1 MIDARELMS
10 DDGAV
15 IAMLC
20 SQLGLSGGDEPAV
33 APLTLREWNALARK
47 IHDSEIKYPR
57 SLLGLSAEELAR
69 RLGLSGAEADRI
81 SQLVARGG
89 SMALELEQLA
99 ASGIW
104 CVTRADDAYPA
115 RLRNALKHQAPAVL
129 FGSGELDILQKPAI
143 AIVGSRN
150 LDERGEDFARR
161 LGTLC
166 AEHSVAAVSGGARG
180 TDRVAMQAAL
190 EAGGHAVGILAD
202 SLGRT
207 IRQPDVREFVT
218 DGRLVLLTPYRPDNG
233 FSVGAAMGRNKMIY
247 GASDYSVVVSS
258 DYQKGGTWAG
268 AVETLT
274 AGWCPVFVRS
284 GANVGPGNREL
295 INKGAQPFSD
305 AEIDGLDNI
314 IEWMKEQVGSRPQQ
328 GELLTPYLSARPSW
342 NGGRS

>member
-15 IAMLC
+15 VAMLC
-20 SQLGLSGGDEPAV
+20 SHLGLGGGDEPVV

-47 IHDSEIKYPR
+47 IHDSEVKYPR
-57 SLLGLSAEELAR
+57 SLLGLSADDLAK
-69 RLGLSGAEADRI
+69 RLGLSVAEADRI

-89 SMALELEQLA
+89 SLALELEHLA

-104 CVTRADDAYPA
+104 CVTRMDDAYPA
-115 RLRNALKHQAPAVL
+115 RLRNTLKHQAPPVL
-129 FGSGELDILQKPAI
+129 FGAGEFEILHKPAI

-150 LDERGEDFARR
+150 LDESGESCARS
-161 LGTLC
+161 LGALC
-166 AEHSVAAVSGGARG
+166 AGHSVAVVSGGARG

-202 SLGRT
+202 SLVRT

-233 FSVGAAMGRNKMIY
+233 FSVGAAMGRNKIIY
-247 GASDYSVVVSS
+247 GAADYAVVVAS

-284 GANVGPGNREL
+284 GANVAPGNSEL
-295 INKGAQPFSD
+295 INKGAQPISE
-305 AEIDGLDNI
+305 AEIAGLGNI
-314 IEWMKEQVGSRPQQ
+314 IEWMKEHAGSRPQQ
-328 GELLTPYLSARPSW
+328 GELLPA
-342 NGGRS
+342 

>member
-15 IAMLC
+15 IVMLC
-20 SQLGLSGGDEPAV
+20 SQLGLSGGEEPTV
-33 APLTLREWNALARK
+33 APLSLREWNALARK

-57 SLLGLSAEELAR
+57 SLLGLSAGELAK
-69 RLGLSGAEADRI
+69 RLGLSVAEADRI
-81 SQLVARGG
+81 SQLAARGG
-89 SMALELEQLA
+89 NIALELEHLA

-104 CVTRADDAYPA
+104 CVTRMDDAYPA
-115 RLRNALKHQAPAVL
+115 RLRNTLKHQAPPVL
-129 FGSGELDILQKPAI
+129 FGAGEFEILRKPSV

-150 LDERGEDFARR
+150 LDESGESFARS
-161 LGTLC
+161 LGALC
-166 AEHSVAAVSGGARG
+166 AGQSVAVVSGGARG

-202 SLGRT
+202 SLVRT
-207 IRQPDVREFVT
+207 IRQPDVREFVR
-218 DGRLVLLTPYRPDNG
+218 DGRLVLLTPYQPDNG
-233 FSVGAAMGRNKMIY
+233 FSVGAAMGRNKIIY
-247 GASDYSVVVSS
+247 GAADYSVVVAS

-295 INKGAQPFSD
+295 ITKGAFPL
-305 AEIDGLDNI
+305 ADGELEGIANI
-314 IEWMKEQVGSRPQQ
+314 VEWMKEQVGSRPQQ
-328 GELLTPYLSARPSW
+328 AELLLA
-342 NGGRS
+342 